1 MLRANREWA
10 CLIASILIGLS
21 CNRMQAQMTTGS
33 MAGTVVD
40 ASDAV
45 IPGAEVSR
53 SITLS
58 LSKANHDWSNSP
70 ERSGLRLIRFF
81 SRDRGIGVKA

>member
-21 CNRMQAQMTTGS
+21 CNRMLAQMTTGS

-45 IPGAEVSR
+45 IPGAEVSLVR
-53 SITLS
+53 EGTRETRKTVTAAGGEFLFVAVRI
-58 LSKANHDWSNSP
+58 A
-70 ERSGLRLIRFF
+70 R
-81 SRDRGIGVKA
+81 